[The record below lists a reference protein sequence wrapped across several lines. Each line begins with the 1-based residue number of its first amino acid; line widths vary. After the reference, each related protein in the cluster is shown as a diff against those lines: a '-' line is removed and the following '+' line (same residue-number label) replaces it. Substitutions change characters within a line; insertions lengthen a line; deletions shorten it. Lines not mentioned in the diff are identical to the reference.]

1 MHEHGEPSER
11 FPVVDLSPEEVD
23 SLPDTSQDEEIAQKL
38 FGDLNCGLLGMPH
51 DDNIIILSDFNKEE
65 EVRMDDRD
73 EVVPSSA
80 ASPLPMMMHLTR
92 CTMVVVAVGFLIRC
106 QMVVMMVETRSVR
119 LRLLHQKGCPQGRA
133 LKSLRITIILH
144 CCITNSSIKD
154 YGDGGA
160 ESLLSQLLSCLMQF
174 FLLFYFLYY
183 LVDPLWYFCRN
194 VI

>member
-1 MHEHGEPSER
+1 VSASTSSFSNASTLRPSLTRSSLPPDSSSEVSSLGLLSPMHEHGEPSER

-144 CCITNSSIKD
+144 
-154 YGDGGA
+154 
-160 ESLLSQLLSCLMQF
+160 
-174 FLLFYFLYY
+174 
-183 LVDPLWYFCRN
+183 
-194 VI
+194 